1 MVGLPHTLRAKAFE
15 HIVGRMEVEAFGKL
29 HLRNGQT
36 AKTEGTVAFLAI
48 EMRVQVG
55 QPSMDI
61 LSTMTTFSTEGIFN
75 LPRAIFNVMDEVVL
89 QEKGERSEDARL
101 VNRSDTPLQIR
112 QRKGA
117 LGISKGANHQE
128 ANRRRL
134 DAAMNQLTFIVFR
147 CIRLFFPDFSIVS
160 IQMPKVMFFSEKRG
174 EKTREFYILMKIP

>member
-1 MVGLPHTLRAKAFE
+1 MVGLPHTLRTKAFE

-36 AKTEGTVAFLAI
+36 AETEGTVAFLAI
-48 EMRVQVG
+48 KMRVQVG

-61 LSTMTTFSTEGIFN
+61 LSTMATFSTEGIFN

-147 CIRLFFPDFSIVS
+147 CIRLFFPDF
-160 IQMPKVMFFSEKRG
+160 Q
-174 EKTREFYILMKIP
+174 

>member
-1 MVGLPHTLRAKAFE
+1 MVGFPHTLRAKAFE
-15 HIVGRMEVEAFGKL
+15 HIVGRMEVETFGKL

-36 AKTEGTVAFLAI
+36 AETEGAVAFLAI
-48 EMRVQVG
+48 KMRVQVG

-61 LSTMTTFSTEGIFN
+61 LSTMATFSTEGIFN

-128 ANRRRL
+128 ANCRRL

-147 CIRLFFPDFSIVS
+147 CIRLFFSR
-160 IQMPKVMFFSEKRG
+160 FFNSVHTDGKDNV
-174 EKTREFYILMKIP
+174 FL

>member
-1 MVGLPHTLRAKAFE
+1 MVGLPHTLRTKAFE

-36 AKTEGTVAFLAI
+36 AETEGTMAFLAI

-61 LSTMTTFSTEGIFN
+61 LSTMATFSTEGIFN
-75 LPRAIFNVMDEVVL
+75 LPRAVFNVMDEVVL

-128 ANRRRL
+128 ANSRRL

-147 CIRLFFPDFSIVS
+147 YIRLFFPR
-160 IQMPKVMFFSEKRG
+160 FFNSVHTDGKG
-174 EKTREFYILMKIP
+174 NVFL

>member
-1 MVGLPHTLRAKAFE
+1 MVGLPHTLWAKAFE
-15 HIVGRMEVEAFGKL
+15 HIVGRMEVEAIGKL

-36 AKTEGTVAFLAI
+36 AETEGTVAFLAI
-48 EMRVQVG
+48 KMRVQVG

-61 LSTMTTFSTEGIFN
+61 LSTMATFSTEG
-75 LPRAIFNVMDEVVL
+75 IFNVMDEVVL

-112 QRKGA
+112 QRKSA

-128 ANRRRL
+128 ADCRRL

-147 CIRLFFPDFSIVS
+147 CIRLFFSR
-160 IQMPKVMFFSEKRG
+160 FFNSVHTDGKG
-174 EKTREFYILMKIP
+174 NVFL